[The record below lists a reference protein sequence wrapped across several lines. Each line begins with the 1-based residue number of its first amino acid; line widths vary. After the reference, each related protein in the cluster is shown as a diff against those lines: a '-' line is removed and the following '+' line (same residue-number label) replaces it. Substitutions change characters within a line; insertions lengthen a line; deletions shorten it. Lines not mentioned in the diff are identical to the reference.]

1 MPCTH
6 QFHKLCILK
15 ESKCPICRKDLLIA
29 EFPKDLDDSTEGIV
43 CEDWECGFTDDLVD
57 ENGKYLYTVFR
68 ED

>member
-1 MPCTH
+1 MKKMKW
-6 QFHKLCILK
+6 FSKLIA
-15 ESKCPICRKDLLIA
+15 EKCPICRKNLLLA